1 MPIARFK
8 NMFRGKPP
16 KVDPTKLVP
25 GQLERLKDKLGYLS
39 TRIGIDPAT
48 GKTVPTAGGPGTGRS
63 FTRYNRGDDQ
73 GILPGISGKPSPH
86 RKGKGPGGGR
96 YENNPAP
103 NTRHGRG
110 R

>member
-1 MPIARFK
+1 MPIRFK

-16 KVDPTKLVP
+16 EVNPTKLVP
-25 GQLERLKDKLGYLS
+25 GQLERLKGKLTNLA
-39 TRIGIDPAT
+39 TRIHIDPAT

-96 YENNPAP
+96 YENNPDP
-103 NTRHGRG
+103 NTLHGRG